1 MCVFLY
7 LHSRSGWSSR
17 LLVITVFDCVLWANG
32 LDHVQNDRCNV
43 QHNKMSGGKKN
54 CEKKVQRTGDYYVH
68 YCWSGSS
75 NLNFKWQVQKI
86 LILCFD
92 PQSEWKREKKD
103 HSHRLAT
110 NHAHKTNENYVVVAR
125 EYRHSLWCLG
135 PCDLRRRSSI
145 MYYLMWCIAFF
156 FSATNCKWKFFRSKY
171 FQIQMENWIR
181 QMPEIHT
188 HRKNLLACLFS
199 FVAYRHSI

>member
-1 MCVFLY
+1 MSQWV
-7 LHSRSGWSSR
+7 RSCAKWSVQCTAQQNEWWKKKLREKSTANWR
-17 LLVITVFDCVLWANG
+17 LLCALP
-32 LDHVQNDRCNV
+32 L
-43 QHNKMSGGKKN
+43 
-54 CEKKVQRTGDYYVH
+54 E
-68 YCWSGSS
+68 
-75 NLNFKWQVQKI
+75 WQLKFEFQMASPKD
-86 LILCFD
+86 FNTMFR
-92 PQSEWKREKKD
+92 PTEWMEEREKD

-199 FVAYRHSI
+199 FAAYRHSI